1 MTDACLGQHV
11 HPCCVWEG
19 LSPLPLGGIPC
30 AAALESDVVDTEEG
44 VIVTQQLL
52 CCVPGWKWQKL
63 VESQAH
69 EQFQGDVG
77 RCAALRVFPFSA
89 VSSVC

>member
-1 MTDACLGQHV
+1 M
-11 HPCCVWEG
+11 
-19 LSPLPLGGIPC
+19 
-30 AAALESDVVDTEEG
+30 VDTEEG

-77 RCAALRVFPFSA
+77 RSAALQSFPSVLCLQSA
-89 VSSVC
+89 DGEQTGLVLYIRSSGKHLNSNVIRNATEYRIHPI

>member
-1 MTDACLGQHV
+1 M
-11 HPCCVWEG
+11 
-19 LSPLPLGGIPC
+19 
-30 AAALESDVVDTEEG
+30 VDTEEG

-77 RCAALRVFPFSA
+77 RSAALRVFPFSA